1 MTTTNQAQA
10 SIDRDEDTE
19 RVSVLIA
26 GAGPVGLTLALELE
40 RHGIDAL
47 LVECNA
53 TTTRHPKMDI
63 TNGRSMELFRR
74 LGVAEQLREL
84 AVPADHEMSVTWVTK
99 LNGWELARFRYPSVN
114 QQRAQTRLRND
125 GRDALEPNMR
135 VSQALLEPA
144 LREWHENRSR
154 HIRVRYGWQVESFT
168 QDSAGVDVVL
178 YSRQQRRRLTVRADF
193 LAGCDGAGSQVRQ
206 GLGIELDTVDLAG
219 LAARRLGL
227 RRTIG
232 MLTRA
237 WLADRER
244 PTDGR
249 FYMVH
254 FMSRDPDLSQ
264 RFGTAWHLQSPQG
277 WTLISQNDDDVW
289 TFHCPLGIGVN
300 PDEIDPSA
308 LLFAHLGKR
317 IDCEILIAN
326 VWTPRLSVAARFGC
340 GRVWLAGDAVHQV
353 PPTGGYGMNTGV
365 GDAVGLGWA
374 LAANIQGWG
383 TPRLLGAYGK
393 ERRSVALRNRTAAG
407 RHAVVRAAI
416 KAAFRRSIHSEGWN
430 GEYAR
435 RRLGREITDL
445 GNLENEAFGIE
456 WGYRYDES
464 PVIAKELELAPI
476 QTMDAYLP
484 TTRPGARP
492 PSIYL
497 ADGRALFDLFG
508 TGFTLLR
515 FADTDSEALVE
526 AAAARGVPLDVV
538 DIRDEHARC
547 LYERDLV
554 LIRPDQHVA
563 WRGDVVPDNPFH
575 VIDVVR
581 GAAPASTHL
590 VSQLRALPEPKS

>member
-1 MTTTNQAQA
+1 MTTDHAKA
-10 SIDRDEDTE
+10 AIDPDGDTE

-47 LVECNA
+47 LVERNV

-74 LGVAEQLREL
+74 LGVAERLREL
-84 AVPADHEMSVTWVTK
+84 AVPADHDMSVTWVTE
-99 LNGWELARFRYPSVN
+99 LDGWELARFRYPSVN
-114 QQRAQTRLRND
+114 QQRTQTRMRND
-125 GRDALEPNMR
+125 GGDSLEPNMR

-144 LREWHENRSR
+144 LRDWHENRSH
-154 HIRVRYGWQVESFT
+154 HIRIRYGWQVESFT

-178 YSRQQRRRLTVRADF
+178 YSPHQRRRQTVRATF

-206 GLGIELDTVDLAG
+206 GLGIELDTVDLPR
-219 LAARRLGL
+219 LAALRLGL
-227 RRTIG
+227 RRTLG
-232 MLTRA
+232 MLARA
-237 WLADRER
+237 WLANRER

-254 FMSRDPDLSQ
+254 FTSRDPILSQ

-289 TFHCPLGIGVN
+289 TFHCPLGIGIN
-300 PDEIDPSA
+300 PDEIDPRA
-308 LLFAHLGKR
+308 MLFAHLGTR
-317 IDCEILIAN
+317 IDCDIVLAN
-326 VWTPRLSVAARFGC
+326 VWTPRLSVAQRFGR

-383 TPRLLGAYGK
+383 TPRLLGAYEI
-393 ERRSVALRNRTAAG
+393 ERRAVALRNRDAAG
-407 RHAVVRAAI
+407 RHAIVRVAI
-416 KAAFRRSIHSEGWN
+416 KAAFRRSIHCEGWN

-435 RRLGREITDL
+435 RRLGREIIDL

-456 WGYRYDES
+456 WGYRYDQS
-464 PVIAKELELAPI
+464 PVIAKERGPAPI
-476 QTMDAYLP
+476 QRMDSYRP
-484 TTRPGARP
+484 TTSPGARP
-492 PSIYL
+492 PSVYL
-497 ADGRALFDLFG
+497 ADGRAVFDLFA

-515 FADTDSEALVE
+515 FADIDTEALVA

-547 LYERDLV
+547 LYERELV

-563 WRGDVVPDNPFH
+563 WRGDMVPDNPFH
-575 VIDVVR
+575 VVDIVR
-581 GAAPASTHL
+581 GGAPASTHL
-590 VSQLRALPEPKS
+590 VSQLQALPELIS